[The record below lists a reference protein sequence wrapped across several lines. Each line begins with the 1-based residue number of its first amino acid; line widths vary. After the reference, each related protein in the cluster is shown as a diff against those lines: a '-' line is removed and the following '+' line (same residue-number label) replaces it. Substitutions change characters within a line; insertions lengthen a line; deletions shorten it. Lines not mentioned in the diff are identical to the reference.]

1 MRPMNEGVLLAM
13 IGLIGLL
20 GLAQVAGRLAVKP
33 FEADLVPAIF
43 GLATLVALAVYCKVF
58 GLRASNAV

>member
-1 MRPMNEGVLLAM
+1 M